1 MARCQAEGLAYV
13 PMAVDTLGGWHP
25 LALDTINRLALEL
38 ARATNGEL
46 GMVRRHLR
54 QRLGVLFLRDNVAML
69 HARTPS
75 FASPE
80 VDGAQG

>member
-1 MARCQAEGLAYV
+1 M

-25 LALDTINRLALEL
+25 LALDTINRLTLEL

-46 GMVRRHLR
+46 GVVRQR

-69 HARTPS
+69 YARTPS